1 MKIILIGFVFV
12 FVFLSG
18 IAKSQNLN
26 NEPLRFIEVTGS
38 SELEI
43 EPDEIRLIIGIEE
56 YWKEEFDKK
65 TTFKDYKTKTPL
77 TEIEKNLI
85 EDLNKIG
92 IPKEHIFIREV
103 GNFWRY
109 KGKEFLFSKQFE
121 LILTDFKKV
130 DEIINTINTR
140 GIGYMRI
147 GELKNKNIT
156 EFRKQV
162 KIESLKA
169 AKMKAEYL
177 LSSINKKV
185 GEVISIVEMN
195 ENNDLWQ
202 PKNLTSNV
210 VMQSNENSGIDN
222 FRKIKLR
229 YETRVKFEIK

>member
-1 MKIILIGFVFV
+1 MRNIILILTLF
-12 FVFLSG
+12 FLFGVS
-18 IAKSQNLN
+18 KSQNLN
-26 NEPLRFIEVTGS
+26 NEPIKFIEVTGS
-38 SELEI
+38 SELEV

-65 TTFKDYKTKTPL
+65 TTFKDYKTKMPI
-77 TEIEKNLI
+77 TEIENSLI
-85 EDLNKIG
+85 NDLIKIG
-92 IPKEHIFIREV
+92 ISKEQIFIREV
-103 GNFWRY
+103 GNYWRY
-109 KGKEFLFSKQFE
+109 RGKEFLFSKQFE

-130 DEIINTINTR
+130 DEIINTINTK

-147 GELKNKNIT
+147 GELKNKNIS

-185 GEVISIVEMN
+185 GEVISIIEMN
-195 ENNDLWQ
+195 ENNNVWQ
-202 PKNLTSNV
+202 PQNLTSNV

-222 FRKIKLR
+222 LRKIKLR
-229 YETRVKFEIK
+229 FETRVKFEIK